1 MFNALNDLRVRAIFF
16 LFARDEQNYNSF
28 QNVENNGK
36 ADTDTM

>member
-1 MFNALNDLRVRAIFF
+1 MFNALNDLRVKAIF